1 MKPIKEI
8 IIPINWRKE
17 IFELKIKKDK
27 TIIIEGA
34 NAGIKDVLITEEV
47 VRAIFIEVLNIE
59 TLRIEKK
66 IIIFQFFL
74 KIEYMILIF
83 WNTNGS
89 NKNMTTRFRKK
100 LSLIGSNVIL
110 LAIFAATI
118 FPPQRAVANIKKI

>member
-1 MKPIKEI
+1 M
-8 IIPINWRKE
+8 
-17 IFELKIKKDK
+17 KIKKDK

-74 KIEYMILIF
+74 KIEYMIVQ
-83 WNTNGS
+83 
-89 NKNMTTRFRKK
+89 KRFFFPKMW
-100 LSLIGSNVIL
+100 L
-110 LAIFAATI
+110 LDI
-118 FPPQRAVANIKKI
+118 

>member
-89 NKNMTTRFRKK
+89 NKNMTRRFRKK

-118 FPPQRAVANIKKI
+118 FPPQRAVASIKKI

>member
-1 MKPIKEI
+1 M
-8 IIPINWRKE
+8 
-17 IFELKIKKDK
+17 KIKKDK

-83 WNTNGS
+83 LNTKGS

-110 LAIFAATI
+110 LAILLQQYSL
-118 FPPQRAVANIKKI
+118 PKEQ